1 MTDLRDLEHDSLAE
15 APDVIGRTPE
25 LGPEPT
31 DRQLDHEEMREEL
44 REKRERQAA
53 KPETRDEMLKRR
65 YGIREERPSAAAGGD
80 EWLRADNDELWT
92 PIAR

>member
-15 APDVIGRTPE
+15 APDVIGRKPD

-31 DRQLDHEEMREEL
+31 DRQLDHEDMREDL
-44 REKRERQAA
+44 REKRARQAV

-65 YGIREERPSAAAGGD
+65 YGIRKERPRAAAGD